1 MVSTTAPADQGRT
14 SKGRRSKGAASASP
28 DVYTMAEAA
37 RLKGVSYHTV
47 SRAVRRGKLPAQ
59 RLGRMA
65 LISADDLRDWRPMRE
80 RAPRKYRR
88 REPDPTATPALL
100 DLASGERVS
109 LAQRLSTLYE
119 LIHGGAGQLP
129 LPEFLALLADR
140 LASALD
146 LRRVSIWV
154 LADDGKT
161 LRRMA
166 RFGPELSSMQ
176 SARLDQAPVFHAVL
190 ESPEAV
196 SVLPLSETWPELAS
210 QANDITDL
218 FVAPLRAGGRVLGF
232 VLGDRGGPRF
242 TLSADQT
249 VLAEGLANQAA
260 LALDRA
266 RLRDEQLKRVEQLAA
281 IIDNVAEAVV
291 AIDADGNMTTINAA
305 GRNLYGIDEAAAAE
319 NLEQAVNRV
328 DRREMDGSALPSEQT
343 PLMRALDGERQRDRR
358 YVIIRR
364 DGAELPVSVNAQPI
378 RNAEGAVTGAVAV
391 IRQL

>member
-1 MVSTTAPADQGRT
+1 MVSTSAPADQGRT
-14 SKGRRSKGAASASP
+14 GRGRRSKAAAGNS

-88 REPDPTATPALL
+88 REPDLSATPALL

-119 LIHGGAGQLP
+119 LIHGASGQKP

-166 RFGPELSSMQ
+166 RFGPEMSGIE
-176 SARLDQAPVFHAVL
+176 SARLDQAPLFQAVL
-190 ESPEAV
+190 EAPEAV
-196 SVLPLSETWPELAS
+196 SVLPFAETWPEFVG

-242 TLSADQT
+242 TLSADQI

-291 AIDADGNMTTINAA
+291 AIDADGNMTSINAA

-328 DRREMDGSALPSEQT
+328 DRREMDGSALPSDQT
-343 PLMRALDGERQRDRR
+343 PLMRALDGERMRDRR
-358 YVIIRR
+358 YVIIRN

-378 RNAEGAVTGAVAV
+378 RNADGAVTGAVAV

>member
-1 MVSTTAPADQGRT
+1 
-14 SKGRRSKGAASASP
+14 
-28 DVYTMAEAA
+28 MAEAA

-166 RFGPELSSMQ
+166 RFGPPMSDIEET
-176 SARLDQAPVFHAVL
+176 RLDQAPFFQAVL
-190 ESPEAV
+190 ESSEPVTVVA
-196 SVLPLSETWPELAS
+196 LSERGAVF
-210 QANDITDL
+210 ARAGYDL
-218 FVAPLRAGGRVLGF
+218 CDFFAAPLRAGGRVLGF
-232 VLGDRGGPRF
+232 VLGDRGGPSF
-242 TLSADQT
+242 TLSPDQA

-305 GRNLYGIDEAAAAE
+305 GRDLYGIDEAAAAE

-328 DRREMDGSALPSEQT
+328 NRREMDGSALPTEQT
-343 PLMRALDGERQRDRR
+343 PLMRALGGERMRDRR
-358 YVIIRR
+358 YVLIRN

-378 RNAEGAVTGAVAV
+378 RNAEGEVTGAVAV